1 MATPYSSPDL
11 YFRLQPV
18 ESHNWELAGQVLM
31 AKQQKYDANLAQIE
45 NLVQQYVGL
54 DIANKDA
61 KNHLYNNLKTLTS
74 EVDRI
79 ASSEDLSNSNATKNI
94 TSYIGQAIDA
104 TTINAVNTTRM
115 KRQYDATWDE
125 IRNKKPELYNNNNK
139 SFGEAGWED
148 YVNADKDADVSQ
160 YVKNGF
166 SVIPYVDIKAMTDKT
181 MMEYMKLAKD
191 KEYSVPIIVNGQQI
205 GFDKWV
211 ESGINPVVVKSMMQS
226 QLTPEV
232 RQQMVINSWAQY
244 GGYKGE
250 GATMLKNDY
259 SSYMDTNIKNT
270 ESTISNMELE
280 LTKYGKGTSEE
291 KQLKKSLSDYRTN
304 LGESKDRKVST
315 LASIDNGDF
324 TNAGFEM
331 ASGRFVDQGVNIFGS
346 FYAKYFKG
354 TEANEI
360 FWKDLEFKQK
370 QFEFSEDMKIK
381 QAQYDLDVEKLN
393 YLKTKDERD
402 EQTMLDSGIQIQNS
416 AEILGAKQSSKD
428 VINLE
433 LVGLKNQSSG
443 MVKDWVK
450 EIDDILVNN
459 SEDRELFND
468 AKNLRS
474 LYIKE
479 LGLSNKQ
486 AGLLSIESLT
496 ARYDKYRTKLTNV
509 LTESVGVNSRLS
521 TLNTRDETN
530 RAQQLDQVNSEYKQ
544 LYRQYNKIVSDQHG
558 SLFSQDVIKN
568 TLSSKSGAEVMV
580 NRGGT
585 MVVEKASEAFKKYVN
600 EDGSWKNTTTEN
612 QKKAVTDRIRQ
623 TYDIQSGRL
632 NSELQ
637 KGQKTTESP
646 IVKEWLSLSANDK
659 YRLANKVPT
668 TFRVD
673 QTSSNQQA
681 TKRFDRL
688 REQRSSTQKDVIISA
703 TLANGKVNPEYVK
716 IANLFNQK
724 NGVVLDTSAGNTIT
738 MKPRVGGGYNFSAN
752 TINKVKGENVVTP
765 TTMSLNSQDVHQG
778 LPSIISKVG
787 GGSQPKPPTNTFENL
802 GRSKISVN
810 TIPYYKDNE
819 VNHVLSLTKGNTLM
833 ADALTVNGAISYIK
847 NSDQQTAVAYQGL
860 SNVFENFDQK
870 LKEKISDVNG
880 KYRIDVGFSADRNSA
895 DISLVTKDGTNV
907 VTIKRNLDSDGSID
921 TLVEQTKYTPA
932 SIVNSMISELIRKNY
947 YNTNSGY
954 DNESWKIFMGDLKRK

>member
-1 MATPYSSPDL
+1 M
-11 YFRLQPV
+11 
-18 ESHNWELAGQVLM
+18 
-31 AKQQKYDANLAQIE
+31 
-45 NLVQQYVGL
+45 
-54 DIANKDA
+54 
-61 KNHLYNNLKTLTS
+61 
-74 EVDRI
+74 
-79 ASSEDLSNSNATKNI
+79 
-94 TSYIGQAIDA
+94 
-104 TTINAVNTTRM
+104 
-115 KRQYDATWDE
+115 
-125 IRNKKPELYNNNNK
+125 
-139 SFGEAGWED
+139 
-148 YVNADKDADVSQ
+148 
-160 YVKNGF
+160 
-166 SVIPYVDIKAMTDKT
+166 
-181 MMEYMKLAKD
+181 
-191 KEYSVPIIVNGQQI
+191 
-205 GFDKWV
+205 
-211 ESGINPVVVKSMMQS
+211 
-226 QLTPEV
+226 
-232 RQQMVINSWAQY
+232 
-244 GGYKGE
+244 
-250 GATMLKNDY
+250 
-259 SSYMDTNIKNT
+259 
-270 ESTISNMELE
+270 
-280 LTKYGKGTSEE
+280 
-291 KQLKKSLSDYRTN
+291 
-304 LGESKDRKVST
+304 
-315 LASIDNGDF
+315 
-324 TNAGFEM
+324 
-331 ASGRFVDQGVNIFGS
+331 
-346 FYAKYFKG
+346 
-354 TEANEI
+354 
-360 FWKDLEFKQK
+360 
-370 QFEFSEDMKIK
+370 
-381 QAQYDLDVEKLN
+381 
-393 YLKTKDERD
+393 
-402 EQTMLDSGIQIQNS
+402 
-416 AEILGAKQSSKD
+416 
-428 VINLE
+428 
-433 LVGLKNQSSG
+433 
-443 MVKDWVK
+443 
-450 EIDDILVNN
+450 
-459 SEDRELFND
+459 FND

-496 ARYDKYRTKLTNV
+496 ERYDKYRTKLTNV

-544 LYRQYNKIVSDQHG
+544 LYKQYNKIVSDQHE

-568 TLSSKSGAEVMV
+568 TLSARSGAEVMV
-580 NRGGT
+580 NRGGN

-612 QKKAVTDRIRQ
+612 QKKAITDRIRQ
-623 TYDIQSGRL
+623 TYDIQSGRFR
-632 NSELQ
+632 SKLQ
-637 KGQKTTESP
+637 KGQLTRESP
-646 IVKEWLSLSANDK
+646 LVKEY
-659 YRLANKVPT
+659 YRLSKDDKFRLVNKVPT
-668 TFRVD
+668 TLRVD

-681 TKRFDRL
+681 TDRFNRL

-765 TTMSLNSQDVHQG
+765 TTMSLNSQDVRQG

-787 GGSQPKPPTNTFENL
+787 GGSQPKPPTNTFDNL

-819 VNHVLSLTKGNTLM
+819 VNHVLSLTKGNALM

-860 SNVFENFDQK
+860 SNVFENFDKK